1 MTMIVKRFFVNHK
14 KEGDTMS
21 KSNTEIRTLA
31 KQSNVFLYEIAER
44 LNVSE
49 PTITRRLRRELPDE
63 EKAKIKG
70 IIAELAAEKASEK
83 TA

>member
-1 MTMIVKRFFVNHK
+1 
-14 KEGDTMS
+14 MS
-21 KSNTEIRTLA
+21 KSNSEIRTLA

-44 LNVSE
+44 LNISE

-63 EKAKIKG
+63 EKEKIKAV
-70 IIAELAAEKASEK
+70 IAELAAEKANEK

>member
-1 MTMIVKRFFVNHK
+1 
-14 KEGDTMS
+14 MS
-21 KSNTEIRTLA
+21 KSNAEIRTLA

-70 IIAELAAEKASEK
+70 IIAELAAEKANEK